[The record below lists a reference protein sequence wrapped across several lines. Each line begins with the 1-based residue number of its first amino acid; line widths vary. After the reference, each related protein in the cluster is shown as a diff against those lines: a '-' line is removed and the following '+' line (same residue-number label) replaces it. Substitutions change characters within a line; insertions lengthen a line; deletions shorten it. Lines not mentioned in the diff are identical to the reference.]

1 MDSKFMTRIVL
12 AEDHFLMRQKLKQLL
27 ASRADVVVVGEAA
40 NGEEALRLTLELQP
54 DLLITDLSM
63 PRLHGLELTLRLQ
76 QIHSAARVVIVSVT
90 TEDPYVLAALRNGAQ
105 GYVGKDSCR
114 EYLLPAIEAV
124 RSGQPYLSPPLDPNL
139 LLRYH
144 ESTDS
149 AKAEKLVASE

>member
-1 MDSKFMTRIVL
+1 MTRIVL
-12 AEDHFLMRQKLKQLL
+12 AEDHFVMRQKLKQLL
-27 ASRADVVVVGEAA
+27 ASRGDVVVVGEATD
-40 NGEEALRLTLELQP
+40 GEEALRMTLELQP

-76 QIHSAARVVIVSVT
+76 AEHSAARVVIVSVT

-124 RSGQPYLSPPLDPNL
+124 RSGRQYLAPPLDPNL
-139 LLRYH
+139 LMRYR
-144 ESTDS
+144 ESPGTE
-149 AKAEKLVASE
+149 KAEQPVAPE